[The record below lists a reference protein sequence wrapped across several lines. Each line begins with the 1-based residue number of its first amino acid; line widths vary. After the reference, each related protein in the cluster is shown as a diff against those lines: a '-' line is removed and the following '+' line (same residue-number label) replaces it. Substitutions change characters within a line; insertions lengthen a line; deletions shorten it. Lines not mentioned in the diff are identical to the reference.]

1 LEELIMSN
9 SSGVNFSWK
18 RDVVEKFYSLIQI
31 LGVFLFIVILMSI
44 FLPNFFSIINI
55 TNLLRQLSVNL
66 IVAAGM
72 TFIILTGEFD
82 LSVGSVLALTAAIA
96 GQLIFKFGVVTGCL
110 LALLVGVLFGLF
122 NGFIVTKG
130 QIPSFICT
138 LGTMMMARSLAF
150 VVTEGRVLSGFP
162 DAFKVI
168 GQGSIGGFPIAFVI
182 VIVLYAI
189 GYIVLRKTIF
199 GKRVYA
205 VGADKKVAMMSGI
218 NTDRTKIQS
227 FVIVG
232 LFASLGG
239 IVLLSRLAAIQAD
252 TGKGLE
258 FDVIAAVVIGGTS
271 MFGGEGNIL
280 QTIIGVIII
289 GLIRNFLNLA
299 HISIFWQ
306 DFATGVIIIIAVLL
320 DTMRK
325 RIAVKI

>member
-1 LEELIMSN
+1 
-9 SSGVNFSWK
+9 
-18 RDVVEKFYSLIQI
+18 
-31 LGVFLFIVILMSI
+31 
-44 FLPNFFSIINI
+44 
-55 TNLLRQLSVNL
+55 VNL

-96 GQLIFKFGVVTGCL
+96 GRLIFIVGTIPACL
-110 LALLVGVLFGLF
+110 LALLVGVLVGLI
-122 NGFIVTKG
+122 NGTIVTKG

-150 VVTEGRVLSGFP
+150 VVTEGRVITGFP
-162 DAFKVI
+162 DSFKII
-168 GQGSIGGFPIAFVI
+168 GQGSIGGFPIAFII
-182 VIVLYAI
+182 VIGLYAI
-189 GYIVLRKTIF
+189 GYVVLRKTVF

-205 VGADKKVAMMSGI
+205 VGADKRVAMMSGV
-218 NTDRTKIQS
+218 NTDKTKIQS
-227 FVIVG
+227 FIIVG
-232 LFASLGG
+232 FFASLAG
-239 IVLLSRLAAIQAD
+239 IVLLSRLAAMQAD

-289 GLIRNFLNLA
+289 GLIRNFMNLA
-299 HISIFWQ
+299 HINIFWQ